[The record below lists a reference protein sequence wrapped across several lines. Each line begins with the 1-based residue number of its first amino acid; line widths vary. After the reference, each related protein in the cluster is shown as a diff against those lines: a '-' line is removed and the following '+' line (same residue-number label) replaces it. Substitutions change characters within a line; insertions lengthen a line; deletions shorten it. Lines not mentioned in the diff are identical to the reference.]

1 MLISTWQVDAAFT
14 EAQDAVILKQ
24 MTAAATG
31 ADLDNPS
38 SSRKV
43 SSVSE
48 ARRMNAKDDDEED
61 GEEGEEGEE
70 DAEEDEEDEDG
81 DGDGEGDEDEDEDD
95 DDDEEEDDDD
105 EEEDDD
111 DEDDDEEEEE
121 EDRDDEDDED
131 DDGEDSIPQTDG
143 AGIEECHRH
152 WKQASRQTPW
162 CIPQMDGV
170 GYDTDDYLSAGEEEG
185 TEKAWESIAQVDGAG
200 DDNDG
205 NNSRQHLPSMLMQLP
220 MMVSPSAQVGAFV
233 RVAMYL
239 CVGTRSRARV
249 RVPVC
254 VCVCVC
260 VRWHARCMWASLVL
274 IMHVLL

>member
-1 MLISTWQVDAAFT
+1 
-14 EAQDAVILKQ
+14 
-24 MTAAATG
+24 
-31 ADLDNPS
+31 
-38 SSRKV
+38 
-43 SSVSE
+43 
-48 ARRMNAKDDDEED
+48 MNAKDDDEED
-61 GEEGEEGEE
+61 EEEGEEGEE
-70 DAEEDEEDEDG
+70 DAEEEEEDEDG

-131 DDGEDSIPQTDG
+131 EDSIPQTDG

-233 RVAMYL
+233 RVL
-239 CVGTRSRARV
+239 RCICVLARA
-249 RVPVC
+249 PV
-254 VCVCVC
+254 
-260 VRWHARCMWASLVL
+260 
-274 IMHVLL
+274 HV